1 MFKRVAK
8 NFGKVLKGRGIAGIL
23 SAVSVALMAHAL
35 PVEQFGLIVLLH
47 TYIKVVKGIFNF
59 NTHESIVRYG
69 VPLQDSGD
77 ERGLKC
83 LLRTTMLVDQV
94 STLIATVIGV
104 LAVPLTAHLLHW
116 DEQLTDW
123 AWFYALILIT
133 TGVNT
138 SNGILR
144 IYDRFDALG
153 VQYTIQPAVRLLL
166 VIVAWASDGGM
177 LMFLLAWA
185 IAYCAGNLYLLVRG
199 LVELR
204 THLDTPL
211 LEGYRWREIFD
222 WDREFWRFIGI
233 VYWQTSLDLIP
244 KQLSTLMAGNLLGPA
259 AAGLFR
265 LAREIQ
271 TILNRP
277 TEMLGNVLFPDL
289 TRAWRADRGSFMKL
303 AFRSSAIAG
312 GLGLLIVVFAFFA
325 GRWILGMIGEN
336 YVPAAPLMVLLLL
349 AASFDFASAPLR
361 SSAYAMGNAAILLR
375 IHILGAAVYVVLFY
389 LMTLWTGLIGPGL
402 ASILT
407 SVMTFILAARLMRR
421 RDSLGPASDE
431 P

>member
-1 MFKRVAK
+1 MLKRVAK
-8 NFGKVLKGRGIAGIL
+8 NFGQVLKGRGIAGIL

-47 TYIKVVKGIFNF
+47 TYVKVVKGIFNF
-59 NTHESIVRYG
+59 NTHETIVKYG

-77 ERGLKC
+77 EGRLKS
-83 LLRTTMLVDQV
+83 LLRTTLSIDFV
-94 STLIATVIGV
+94 STV
-104 LAVPLTAHLLHW
+104 LATLVGVAAVPVTAQLLHW
-116 DEQLTDW
+116 DAEVTHW
-123 AWFYALILIT
+123 AWFYTLILLT
-133 TGVNT
+133 TAVNT

-153 VQYTIQPAVRLLL
+153 VQYTIQPAVRLAL
-166 VIVAWASDGGM
+166 IAIAWTADAGM
-177 LMFLLAWA
+177 LSFLLAWG

-199 LVELR
+199 LVEMR
-204 THLDTPL
+204 SHLASPL
-211 LEGYRWREIFD
+211 AEGYRWREIFD
-222 WDREFWRFIGI
+222 WDRDFWRFIGI

-289 TRAWRADRGSFMKL
+289 TRAWRSDRGSFMKL
-303 AFRSSAIAG
+303 AFRTSAIAG
-312 GLGLLIVVFAFFA
+312 GLGLSIVVLAWFA
-325 GRWILGMIGEN
+325 GEWILGLIGES

-361 SSAYAMGNAAILLR
+361 SSAYAMGNAATLLR

-389 LMTLWTGLIGPGL
+389 LMAITAGLIGPGL
-402 ASILT
+402 ASLLT
-407 SVMTFILAARLMRR
+407 SVMTFALTARLMKRN
-421 RDSLGPASDE
+421 DTQVTGI
-431 P
+431 